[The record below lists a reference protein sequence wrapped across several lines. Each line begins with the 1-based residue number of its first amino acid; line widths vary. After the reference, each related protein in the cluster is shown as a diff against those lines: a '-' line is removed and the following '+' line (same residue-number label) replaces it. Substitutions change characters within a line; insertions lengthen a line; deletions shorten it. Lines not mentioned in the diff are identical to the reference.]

1 MTNLKNN
8 LLLRLKSAET
18 SADLNYF
25 LSQFYNETFKLVYNY
40 CLKKG
45 LSKENT
51 EDITQIVY
59 TQVYK
64 KRHNYNPEHS
74 PLAWLYIITKS
85 ETKDYLKKLR
95 TYSDYLED
103 YNQFTDLSQNSSEN
117 PSNLQEDLLTQTL
130 KKTKTLNE
138 KELALVKERFYE
150 EKDFQEIA
158 LDFGLTEA
166 NVRKIISR
174 AVSKL
179 RKEIL

>member
-1 MTNLKNN
+1 MTDLKNN
-8 LLLRLKSAET
+8 LLLRLKSAEA
-18 SADLNYF
+18 SVDLNSI

-59 TQVYK
+59 TQIFK
-64 KRHNYNPEHS
+64 KRLAYNPEHS

-95 TYSDYLED
+95 TYKDYLED
-103 YNQFTDLSQNSSEN
+103 YNLFIDVSQTPTDS
-117 PSNLQEDLLTQTL
+117 PSNLQEELLSDI
-130 KKTKTLNE
+130 KTLSQ
-138 KELALVKERFYE
+138 KEIDLIKLRFYE

-158 LDFGLTEA
+158 VDFGLTEA

-174 AVSKL
+174 AVKKIK
-179 RKEIL
+179 KEIL

>member
-8 LLLRLKSAET
+8 LLLRLKSAKT

-25 LSQFYNETFKLVYNY
+25 LSQFYNETFKMVFNY

-59 TQVYK
+59 TQIYK
-64 KRHNYNPEHS
+64 KRLSYNPDHN

-85 ETKDYLKKLR
+85 EAKDYLKKLR
-95 TYSDYLED
+95 TYKDYLED
-103 YNQFTDLSQNSSEN
+103 YHIFVDLSQNSSEN
-117 PSNLQEDLLTQTL
+117 PSTVQEDILIQS
-130 KKTKTLNE
+130 KTLSE
-138 KELALVKERFYE
+138 KEINLIKERFYE
-150 EKDFQEIA
+150 EKDFQDIA
-158 LDFGLTEA
+158 ADFGLTEA

-174 AVSKL
+174 AVKKL

>member
-1 MTNLKNN
+1 MTDFKNN

-18 SADLNYF
+18 SADLNSI
-25 LSQFYNETFKLVYNY
+25 LSQFYNETFKLVYGY

-59 TQVYK
+59 TQIFK
-64 KRHNYNPEHS
+64 KRLAYNPEHS

-85 ETKDYLKKLR
+85 EAKDYLKKLR
-95 TYSDYLED
+95 TYKDYLED
-103 YNQFTDLSQNSSEN
+103 YNLFTELSQNAYDS
-117 PSNLQEDLLTQTL
+117 PSNQQEDLLTQA
-130 KKTKTLNE
+130 KTLNE

-150 EKDFQEIA
+150 EKDFQDIA
-158 LDFGLTEA
+158 IDFGLSEA

-174 AVSKL
+174 AVKKL

>member
-18 SADLNYF
+18 SVDLNYF
-25 LSQFYNETFKLVYNY
+25 LSQFYNETFKMVYNY

-59 TQVYK
+59 TQIYK
-64 KRHNYNPEHS
+64 KRLNYNPDHS

-85 ETKDYLKKLR
+85 EAKDYLKKLR
-95 TYSDYLED
+95 TYKDYLED
-103 YNQFTDLSQNSSEN
+103 YNLFVDLSQSSN
-117 PSNLQEDLLTQTL
+117 DSPSNIKEDLLTQS
-130 KKTKTLNE
+130 KTLSQ
-138 KELALVKERFYE
+138 KEADLIKERFYE
-150 EKDFQEIA
+150 EKDFQDIA
-158 LDFGLTEA
+158 ADFGLSEA

-174 AVSKL
+174 ALKKL